1 MNSSILI
8 KTIFIIT
15 GIIKKKKYFLI
26 NYNLPDKNIENFRLF
41 QKIKNNLE
49 NDDLSEITDKYSF
62 KNIFI
67 VIFYKNQRNLK
78 IFSKISFSNLDFNFN
93 VNHNNIDYDDNNLLD
108 GIILSLKN
116 IYEDKWKLINKINT
130 SITIPIKISVKN
142 NNYMITDKLENLLD
156 KSDFVY
162 EYEIKK
168 INNKEIIYRIVYNS
182 DPNKFINNL
191 KINGINVNSSSDIWK
206 IK

>member
-1 MNSSILI
+1 
-8 KTIFIIT
+8 
-15 GIIKKKKYFLI
+15 
-26 NYNLPDKNIENFRLF
+26 
-41 QKIKNNLE
+41 
-49 NDDLSEITDKYSF
+49 
-62 KNIFI
+62 
-67 VIFYKNQRNLK
+67 
-78 IFSKISFSNLDFNFN
+78 
-93 VNHNNIDYDDNNLLD
+93 
-108 GIILSLKN
+108 
-116 IYEDKWKLINKINT
+116 
-130 SITIPIKISVKN
+130 
-142 NNYMITDKLENLLD
+142 MITDKLENLLD